1 MTTEPQLSLTKKED
15 IAVLGGFI
23 LTLCFGLVFM
33 AISYQYRSQTD
44 LVVRP
49 LLFLS
54 FFLSDFCLPLP
65 RF

>member
-23 LTLCFGLVFM
+23 LTLALPGFM

-49 LLFLS
+49 LLFL
-54 FFLSDFCLPLP
+54 FLFSI
-65 RF
+65 